1 MATNAST
8 RKVQILHT
16 LALMLEQPQAA
27 RITTAALAGRLQVSE
42 AALYRHFASKAQMFE
57 GLIDSIQLDLQTIFE
72 ASVRENVSG
81 AAQARSMVRA
91 LATFATQNRGMI
103 RVLTGDALVT
113 EDKRLLD
120 RLDQIVAHA
129 QTALCQSLRNAI
141 VDGSLP
147 ATTDAVLQ
155 AGVLTDLVWGKW
167 LRFAQS
173 GWRQTP
179 TAGIDAQLDWLIPS
193 VPDGHDRPH
202 MRDRA

>member
-1 MATNAST
+1 MATDASA
-8 RKVQILHT
+8 RKVQILQT

-57 GLIDSIQLDLQTIFE
+57 GLIDRIQLDLQTIFD
-72 ASVRENVSG
+72 ASARENVSG

-120 RLDQIVAHA
+120 RLEQIVLHA
-129 QTALCQSLRNAI
+129 QTTLCQYLRNAI

-179 TAGIDAQLDWLIPS
+179 SDDIDAQLDWLIPP